1 MQTDEVTLGAILVS
15 DEVKA
20 LATEGGV
27 AEKAGAA
34 TAVAVD
40 KVRTTVDKAKPV
52 ASEMARKTG
61 EVVNKGAYA
70 TGKQIAATKGMFSS
84 FKEEY
89 NKARGPKPA
98 KGGRAIEKVDD
109 ASQSKGVAKPAPKSA
124 SKPAAKA
131 STAAKKPTAKKPA
144 PKKNMFAAF
153 KEEYDKARH
162 DD

>member
-1 MQTDEVTLGAILVS
+1 MGAAVAPTGQEGVQTDEVTLGAILVS

-89 NKARGPKPA
+89 DKARGPKPA
-98 KGGRAIEKVDD
+98 KGGPD
-109 ASQSKGVAKPAPKSA
+109 AENDERIWSFIMVFRIYLLSLN
-124 SKPAAKA
+124 
-131 STAAKKPTAKKPA
+131 THFETI
-144 PKKNMFAAF
+144 N
-153 KEEYDKARH
+153 
-162 DD
+162 

>member
-1 MQTDEVTLGAILVS
+1 MNG
-15 DEVKA
+15 
-20 LATEGGV
+20 
-27 AEKAGAA
+27 KAGPP

-89 NKARGPKPA
+89 DKARGPKPA
-98 KGGRAIEKVDD
+98 KGGRAIEKADD
-109 ASQSKGVAKPAPKSA
+109 ASKGVAKPAPKSA